1 MGIFALT
8 YVYTDNADGRDEHRS
23 AHKDHITSLA
33 EKDIVLISG
42 PLGPHETPGA
52 LIVVRADDKA
62 SALAHTD
69 TDPFRVHGLVASVT
83 ATEWVPMLGRLT
95 QEI

>member
-1 MGIFALT
+1 MAIFALN
-8 YVYTDNADGRDEHRS
+8 YVYTDNAAGRDEHRL
-23 AHKDHITSLA
+23 AHKQHITSLA
-33 EKDIVLISG
+33 EKDIVLMSG
-42 PLGPHETPGA
+42 PLGPNETPGA
-52 LIVVRADDKA
+52 LIVVRADDKE

-69 TDPFRVHGLVASVT
+69 ADPFRVHGLVASAT